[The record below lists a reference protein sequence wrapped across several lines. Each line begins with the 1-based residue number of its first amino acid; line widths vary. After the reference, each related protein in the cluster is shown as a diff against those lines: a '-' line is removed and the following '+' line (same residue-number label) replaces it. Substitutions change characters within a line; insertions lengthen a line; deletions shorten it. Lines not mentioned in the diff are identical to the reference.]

1 MRGGGQ
7 YSGARRALPRAVAA
21 AGYFYGLPRPETVL
35 NIRLVR
41 RTRYPRGADTMGQIA
56 LEGLEFFAFHGYY
69 DEEQKIGNKYGV
81 DLHLKTDLHAA
92 GASDKLA
99 ETVNYEV
106 LYRVTLEEMQR
117 PARLLEHLAHRILD
131 RLLQEFPQVRRAQVS
146 ISKFNPPLGGI
157 CHRARVTLVRK
168 RKAAKSLAPG

>member
-1 MRGGGQ
+1 
-7 YSGARRALPRAVAA
+7 
-21 AGYFYGLPRPETVL
+21 
-35 NIRLVR
+35 
-41 RTRYPRGADTMGQIA
+41 MGQIA

-81 DLHLKTDLHAA
+81 DIYLKTNLYAA

-99 ETVNYEV
+99 ETVDYEIIYRLV
-106 LYRVTLEEMQR
+106 LAEMQQ

-131 RLLQEFPQVRRAQVS
+131 RVLGELPQVQRCRVS

-157 CHRARVTLVRK
+157 CHRARVTLSR
-168 RKAAKSLAPG
+168 RAAAGTGTRPGGMA

>member
-1 MRGGGQ
+1 
-7 YSGARRALPRAVAA
+7 
-21 AGYFYGLPRPETVL
+21 
-35 NIRLVR
+35 
-41 RTRYPRGADTMGQIA
+41 MGHIA

-81 DLHLKTDLHAA
+81 DLRLKTDLHAA

-106 LYRVTLEEMQR
+106 LYRLILAEMQQ

-131 RLLQEFPQVRRAQVS
+131 RIMQEFPQVRRGRVS

-157 CHRARVTLVRK
+157 CHRARVTLSR
-168 RKAAKSLAPG
+168 RAGAAGAKN

>member
-1 MRGGGQ
+1 
-7 YSGARRALPRAVAA
+7 
-21 AGYFYGLPRPETVL
+21 
-35 NIRLVR
+35 
-41 RTRYPRGADTMGQIA
+41 MGQIA

-106 LYRVTLEEMQR
+106 LYRLTLAEMQQ

-131 RLLQEFPQVRRAQVS
+131 RVMAEFPQVRRARVS
-146 ISKFNPPLGGI
+146 VSKFNPPLGGI
-157 CHRARVTLVRK
+157 CQRARVTLSRK
-168 RKAAKSLAPG
+168 RAAG

>member
-1 MRGGGQ
+1 
-7 YSGARRALPRAVAA
+7 
-21 AGYFYGLPRPETVL
+21 
-35 NIRLVR
+35 
-41 RTRYPRGADTMGQIA
+41 MGQIA

-81 DLHLKTDLHAA
+81 DLYLTTDLHAA

-106 LYRVTLEEMQR
+106 LYRLTLAEMQQ

-131 RLLQEFPQVRRAQVS
+131 RLMLEFPQVRRARVS
-146 ISKFNPPLGGI
+146 VSKFNPPLGGI
-157 CHRARVTLVRK
+157 CHRARVTLSRK
-168 RKAAKSLAPG
+168 RKEDRLPTL

>member
-1 MRGGGQ
+1 
-7 YSGARRALPRAVAA
+7 
-21 AGYFYGLPRPETVL
+21 
-35 NIRLVR
+35 
-41 RTRYPRGADTMGQIA
+41 MGQIA

-131 RLLQEFPQVRRAQVS
+131 RVMAEFPQVRRAQVS
-146 ISKFNPPLGGI
+146 VSKFNPPLGGI

-168 RKAAKSLAPG
+168 RARTA